1 MTKTKSKIFL
11 VIILTLVL
19 LLSILQIKTLAT
31 NTDIITVKENDNLY
45 YIYVEGLLNEE
56 FEFAFSNSKDETNL
70 KYIVSDYDSNKNS
83 IAYIDEALK
92 TEYFNSE
99 DTYIWVK
106 TQDKEIING
115 EKITIDNVKTVDEL
129 KSVENITNI
138 ITVQAKAE
146 DDKIKING
154 EEGREYYYKIFVAGS
169 SEDYNTLLTLIN
181 EVENYNEDTNFFT
194 MIQEYSKLQS
204 LYSSLV
210 SNLSEENW
218 TKAIDNE
225 ITKPYNAKEGEQYIL
240 WLKDSNGNI
249 DVQILTAFEKK
260 ITIVEEQEK
269 SKEITT
275 ALPVT
280 YDETTNLFITLGIV
294 ALAIIV
300 VSGYK
305 VIKNRKDNK
314 V

>member
-154 EEGREYYYKIFVAGS
+154 EAGREHSYKIFVAGS

-249 DVQILTAFEKK
+249 DVQILTAFEKE